1 MTILFLFDFGF
12 SFSILVTRVFLNS
25 LDTNLVDMSI
35 YQFWVWYVPE
45 SRKIFSKF
53 LSSDQE
59 KGFYH
64 LHASFIF
71 RKYKWHCHNFRG
83 FFFLHK
89 RANSITQWLVA
100 TMYIIY
106 MLAKIQFILKYFVCI
121 ANFLPFLTGCMWDLV
136 MTWLQKLDVL
146 IWICNWKEKIETA

>member
-83 FFFLHK
+83 FFFPAQEGKLYYPVTCGNYVYYLYVSQDSVYTQILCVYSKFSSFSYWLHV
-89 RANSITQWLVA
+89 RFSYDLA
-100 TMYIIY
+100 T
-106 MLAKIQFILKYFVCI
+106 KIRCF
-121 ANFLPFLTGCMWDLV
+121 NMN
-136 MTWLQKLDVL
+136 M
-146 IWICNWKEKIETA
+146 